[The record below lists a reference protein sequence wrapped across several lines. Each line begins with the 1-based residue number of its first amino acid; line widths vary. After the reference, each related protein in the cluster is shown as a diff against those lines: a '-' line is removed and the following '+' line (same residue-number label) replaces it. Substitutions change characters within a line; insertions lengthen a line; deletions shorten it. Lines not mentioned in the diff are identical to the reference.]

1 MKSLVIYF
9 SRAFENY
16 AVGNIE
22 VGNTEIVANIIKEFT
37 GADLFKCEGVR
48 PYSKNYNECCK
59 EAKNYLKSNAR
70 PQLKQYLKDISN
82 YDIIYIGGPIY
93 YGQYPFEVYSELDKL
108 KFDGK
113 IIKPFS
119 THEGS
124 KLGNIEKVL
133 TYFCKGATVKP
144 GLAILGHEVKTNQTR
159 NIIKTWV
166 YDIN

>member
-1 MKSLVIYF
+1 MRSLVIYF
-9 SRAFENY
+9 SRAYENY

-22 VGNTEIVANIIKEFT
+22 VGNTEIVANIIKEYT
-37 GADLFKCEGVR
+37 GANLFKCDPVK
-48 PYSKNYNECCK
+48 PYSKNYSECCR

-70 PQLKQYLKDISN
+70 PQLKQYLKDITQ
-82 YDIIYIGGPIY
+82 YDVIYIGGPIY

-108 KFDGK
+108 NFEGK

-124 KLGNIEKVL
+124 KLGNIERVL
-133 TYFCKGATVKP
+133 QYFCKGATVKP
-144 GLAILGHEVKTNQTR
+144 GLAILGREVKTDTTR
-159 NIIKTWV
+159 ALIKNWV